1 MARVRHYFSYDE
13 ALAEWRRFGLPE
25 SFMDR
30 RRMLGNICV
39 IEDDLSPE
47 RAQELIKVIKE
58 RSGEAQLCRKLK
70 RPKVII
76 VGPPHFYEQLAM
88 AFGSDSHLL
97 EGIIDAVR
105 NYHQEHTLPV
115 PFGRR
120 ELRFD
125 HPLVMGIL
133 NLTPDSF
140 SDGGNYSDTEKAVQR
155 AREMVQQGADIIDIG
170 AESTRPGALEVSEA
184 EELKRLM
191 PVLHELTKV
200 CKVPLSIDT
209 RHPGVAEVALKAGAN
224 IINDVS
230 GLRNDEMLETLHRF
244 DAPVIAMHM
253 SGEPATMQNDV
264 RYDDLIGDI
273 FSDMENMVRRA
284 RTAGIKDDKVILD
297 PGIGF
302 GKNVEQNL
310 EIIRRFREFRSLGR
324 PLMFG
329 ASRKSFIGAVTGGST
344 EQRLEGSLA
353 AAILAVDQGAN
364 IVRVH
369 DVAET
374 VKALKMVHAV
384 LSQQNRP
391 F

>member
-25 SFMDR
+25 SFVDR

-58 RSGEAQLCRKLK
+58 RSGEALLCRKLK
-70 RPKVII
+70 RPKVLII
-76 VGPPHFYEQLAM
+76 GSPHFYEQLSM
-88 AFGSDSHLL
+88 ASGSESHLL

-105 NYHQEHTLPV
+105 NYHQEHTLSV
-115 PFGRR
+115 PYGRR

-140 SDGGNYSDTEKAVQR
+140 SDGGIYSEPGKAVQR
-155 AREMVQQGADIIDIG
+155 AMEMVHQGADIIDIG
-170 AESTRPGALEVSEA
+170 AESTRPGAKEVSEA
-184 EELKRLM
+184 EELERLM
-191 PVLHELTKV
+191 PVLHELTKM

-209 RHPGVAEVALKAGAN
+209 RHPGVAEGALKAGAN

-230 GLRNDEMLETLHRF
+230 GLRNDDMLEVLHRY

-253 SGEPATMQNDV
+253 SGEPSTMQNDV
-264 RYDDLIGDI
+264 RYGDLIGDI
-273 FSDMENMVRRA
+273 FTELERMVKRA
-284 RTAGIKDDKVILD
+284 RVAGIKDDKVILD

-310 EIIRRFREFRSLGR
+310 EIIRRLREFRSLGR

-329 ASRKSFIGAVTGGST
+329 ASRKSFIGAITGGSA
-344 EQRLEGSLA
+344 EQRMEGSLA
-353 AAILAVDQGAN
+353 AAILAVNQGAN

-374 VKALKMVHAV
+374 VKVLKMVHAV
-384 LSQQNRP
+384 QGQKNRP
-391 F
+391 Y